1 MRIKY
6 HGWWLKVDYIRVDN
20 DDDNIDPNFIDD
32 IEFNGKYFG
41 KEEIFPVKKG
51 SLKVAAESEVIPT
64 YPKGR
69 VTDGEYDVMKV
80 GKEDNFPTKKNGLW
94 AVGDEVMTIDTD
106 GKIFHGKISEM
117 IGDGMCQVMNRD
129 GDTLTGVLLSKLVD
143 DSDGAD
149 PNYTAAQ
156 INAMQAEY
164 WQHQNDWRGGCKLD
178 NNLPD
183 GNAIDWEQRQF
194 FLAAQI
200 YAHKDCLYPDCM
212 TEAKNF
218 IDHYR
223 EETKL

>member
-1 MRIKY
+1 MRIKFKGEWY
-6 HGWWLKVDYIRVDN
+6 DIQCFNITKNDGTAFITKDYESSIE
-20 DDDNIDPNFIDD
+20 D
-32 IEFNGKYFG
+32 IEING
-41 KEEIFPVKKG
+41 
-51 SLKVAAESEVIPT
+51 SHLAASVESDVISV

-69 VTDGEYDVMKV
+69 VTEGKYDVMKV
-80 GKEDNFPTKKNGLW
+80 TAEGVTEAAIRKKGCW
-94 AVGDEVMTIDTD
+94 EVGDEVMTIDPD

-178 NNLPD
+178 NNLSD